1 MVSYVFN
8 CARQK
13 YFKNQV
19 HQVILAKVASRY
31 LQQISQITEFSTNQN
46 WNSALNFQG
55 NTVKQTSFLICKVIS
70 EHVSGHI
77 QSVSCIFR
85 RRMAVLWMN
94 MMIIKITSVPG
105 SVLIDYKDQLT
116 YSSQQFYDGSLLL
129 FTFSRRTAGTERLSS
144 LFTVTQQVRSRAR
157 LGLQM
162 VLETVFIS
170 PALPASLTTI
180 EKIKFSFSLTFT
192 LLDS

>member
-1 MVSYVFN
+1 
-8 CARQK
+8 
-13 YFKNQV
+13 
-19 HQVILAKVASRY
+19 
-31 LQQISQITEFSTNQN
+31 
-46 WNSALNFQG
+46 
-55 NTVKQTSFLICKVIS
+55 
-70 EHVSGHI
+70 
-77 QSVSCIFR
+77 
-85 RRMAVLWMN
+85 MN